1 MSTITITNAEKA
13 LKTFYLDVVAHQLN
27 MESNPFYA
35 KIKQSENNV
44 YGKEVRK
51 PAIYGINGGISAGS
65 EDGELPIASGNKY
78 AQLTSTLKNLY
89 GSIEISDKAIRAGE
103 NSAGAFVNLLSA
115 EMDGLLR
122 SAKFNFSR
130 MLYGDG
136 SGLLCKVV
144 EGGAGIATVKVD
156 TLRNVT
162 IGMVVDVY
170 NPTGASKTLSGATIN
185 NAYVQDGECY
195 VVFSQMAMSMEAGST
210 VFIQGSKGKEIT
222 GLEAIFAPT
231 GTIYGLD
238 KATNSWL
245 KAYTAADAGEI
256 SDAKIQA
263 AIDHVEEFSGS
274 KIDIALCSYGVR
286 RAYAAA
292 LENTKRNVNVTEL
305 EGGYKAIT
313 YAGMPIVADRFVPN
327 GTMYLLS
334 SGDFELHQLCDWRW
348 LEGENGG
355 ILRQIPGKPVFGAT
369 LVKYAEL
376 MCSRPCGQA
385 RLTGITE
392 A

>member
-1 MSTITITNAEKA
+1 MSTVTITNAENA
-13 LKTFYLDVVAHQLN
+13 LKSFYLDVIAHQLN

-35 KIKQSENNV
+35 KIKHSENCV

-51 PAIYGINGGISAGS
+51 AAIYGVNGGISAGS
-65 EDGELPIASGNKY
+65 EAGDLPNATGNNY
-78 AQLTSTLKNLY
+78 AQFVSTLKNLY
-89 GSIEISDKAIRAGE
+89 GSIQISDKAIRAGE
-103 NSAGAFVNLLSA
+103 SSAGAFVNLLNA

-136 SGLLCKVV
+136 SGKLCAVSTDASNTKKVS
-144 EGGAGIATVKVD
+144 VD
-156 TLRNVT
+156 SIRNLAA
-162 IGMVVDVY
+162 GMVVDIYTSISDSTPAVSGL
-170 NPTGASKTLSGATIN
+170 TVMGVEKTASGAS
-185 NAYVQDGECY
+185 
-195 VVFSQMAMSMEAGST
+195 VVFDRNVTASKNSVM
-210 VFIQGSKGKEIT
+210 VIQGSKGNEIT
-222 GLEAIFAPT
+222 GLEAIFAES
-231 GTIYGLD
+231 GNLYGLSKQD
-238 KATNSWL
+238 NAWL
-245 KAYTAADAGEI
+245 KAYTCTNAGEI
-256 SDAKIQA
+256 SDAKIQS
-263 AIDHVEEFSGS
+263 AIDFVEENAGS
-274 KIDIALCSYGVR
+274 KVDIALCSYGVR

-292 LENTKRNVNVTEL
+292 LENSKRNVNVTEL
-305 EGGYKAIT
+305 EGGYKAIS
-313 YAGMPIVADRFVPN
+313 YAGMPIIADRFVPA

-376 MCSRPCGQA
+376 MCTRPGGQA
-385 RLTGITE
+385 RIVGITE